1 MIKFPVAPHR
11 SYKYERSNSNSEE
24 GKIDGR
30 LVPELGGKK
39 RYIAP
44 YMPCVGILTNN
55 KEIKLSLDHSSYPHL
70 RTRKGLIKSDWTVK
84 SH

>member
-55 KEIKLSLDHSSYPHL
+55 
-70 RTRKGLIKSDWTVK
+70 
-84 SH
+84 